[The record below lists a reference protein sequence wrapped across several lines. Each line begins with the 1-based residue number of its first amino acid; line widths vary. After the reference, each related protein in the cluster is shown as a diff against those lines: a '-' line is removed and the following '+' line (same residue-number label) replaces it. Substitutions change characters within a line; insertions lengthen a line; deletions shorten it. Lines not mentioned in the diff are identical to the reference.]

1 MNTVKTYQ
9 KVNSE
14 KENVSFRI
22 SKMEDIFI
30 KRDGA
35 VDEPHR
41 HDFFTVLIINKA
53 KGIHKID
60 FNTYVLSSNQIYFVA
75 PGQVHQLI
83 EEEASMGYV
92 MTFST
97 QFLIENS
104 IQLSFIESLNLFH
117 DYGQSP
123 PLIANDRQ
131 HLKLKNYADEILN
144 LFNSTS
150 KMKEL
155 SMGAFLKLFL
165 IECNNLCSI
174 NPLESNFDT
183 SDNHII
189 SKFKKRVNESYKLEH
204 LISYYADQLHITSDH
219 LNRTIKSTIGKTA
232 KEYIQSRI
240 ITEAKRLLYFSKL
253 SNKEIG
259 FALGFSEPANFS
271 AFFKNCTGF
280 SPSNFQKKEVL
291 LLK

>member
-9 KVNSE
+9 KVNSSN
-14 KENVSFRI
+14 ENVSFGI
-22 SKMEDIFI
+22 AKMEDVFI
-30 KRDGA
+30 RGSGK

-41 HDFFTVLIINKA
+41 HDFFTVLVVNKA

-60 FNTYVLSSNQIYFVA
+60 FNAYDLGNNQIYFVS
-75 PGQVHQLI
+75 PGQVHQVI
-83 EEEASMGYV
+83 EEEPSIGYA
-92 MTFST
+92 MTFSS

-104 IQLSFIESLNLFH
+104 IQLSFIEGLNLFH

-123 PLIANDRQ
+123 PLSPNNEQ
-131 HLKLKNYADEILN
+131 FKKLETYASEVLN
-144 LFNSTS
+144 LFNNSS

-155 SMGAFLKLFL
+155 SIGSFLKLFL
-165 IECNNLCSI
+165 IECNNLSSI
-174 NPLESNFDT
+174 NPVESNSDT
-183 SDNHII
+183 TENYII
-189 SKFKKRVNESYKLEH
+189 TEFKKQVNESYKTEH
-204 LISYYADQLHITSDH
+204 SISYYANQLHVTPDH
-219 LNRTIKSTIGKTA
+219 LNRIIKSTIGKTA

-259 FALGFSEPANFS
+259 FELSFNEPANFS
-271 AFFKNCTGF
+271 AFFKKCTGL

-291 LLK
+291 PSE